1 MINLTNQIIM
11 EKNLK
16 LLSVRINP
24 DTLERIDACAAKH
37 EYWSRN
43 AVINQVLTAVFNHF
57 DEREIWDMLRVHLH
71 RGNPVSAH
79 FKIVDI

>member
-1 MINLTNQIIM
+1 M

-16 LLSVRINP
+16 LLSVRISP
-24 DTLERIDACAAKH
+24 DTLESIDAFAAKH

-43 AVINQVLTAVFNHF
+43 AIINQVLTSVFSHF
-57 DEREIWDMLRVHLH
+57 DEKEIWDMMRCQLH
-71 RGNPVSAH
+71 SGNPVSAH

>member
-1 MINLTNQIIM
+1 M

-24 DTLERIDACAAKH
+24 DTLKSIDAFAAKH

-43 AVINQVLTAVFNHF
+43 AIINQVLTSVFGHF
-57 DEREIWDMLRVHLH
+57 DEMEIWNMMRCHMH
-71 RGNPVSAH
+71 SGNPVFAR
-79 FKIVDI
+79 FKILDF